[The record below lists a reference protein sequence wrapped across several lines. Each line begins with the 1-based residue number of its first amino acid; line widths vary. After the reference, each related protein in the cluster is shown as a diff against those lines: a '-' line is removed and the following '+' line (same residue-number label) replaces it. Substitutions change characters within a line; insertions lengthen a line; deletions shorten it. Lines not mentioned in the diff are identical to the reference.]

1 MRCLGA
7 SHSVAYQEVSLEI
20 SQGLNPRINMDSI
33 TKDLVERLRGVLVVS
48 CQAAEGE
55 PLCHPSHIL
64 ALALSAI
71 TGGAGGL
78 RLEGSQ
84 NIEVVRPF
92 TRLPIIGLAKNDEIP
107 ESERLN
113 NVYITATFEEAE
125 ELAGAGADIIAVDA
139 TPRRRPNNLTLATLI
154 ERIHTDL
161 NKPVLA
167 DISTFEEGVE
177 ASKMGADFIST
188 TLFGYTAETRQPQD
202 SGPGLE
208 LLEQLIGSIQKP
220 VVLEGRIWN
229 PSEVTRAFELGAHFT
244 IVGSAITRPQLIT
257 ERFVKAIPLPQKIR
271 MESN

>member
-1 MRCLGA
+1 MRCLSA
-7 SHSVAYQEVSLEI
+7 SHSVAFQEVGRGV
-20 SQGLNPRINMDSI
+20 SQELNMESI
-33 TKDLVERLRGVLVVS
+33 TKDLVERLQGVLVVS

-125 ELAGAGADIIAVDA
+125 ELTSAGADIIAVGA
-139 TPRRRPNNLTLATLI
+139 TPRPRPNNLKLATLI

-177 ASKMGADFIST
+177 ATKMGADFIST

-208 LLEQLIGSIQKP
+208 LLKLLIGSIKKP
-220 VVLEGRIWN
+220 IVLEGRIWN

-271 MESN
+271 MEST